1 VDLPPSLPLPGTG
14 DAAVAVAA
22 PGKGPGWWAGASSV
36 VRDGAAFAAGY
47 RLRNG
52 HDGNDQTV
60 VARSED
66 GETFETVAVLDQS
79 RFGAQWMERPALVAL
94 PGGGWRLY
102 TCCGAPESKGWWI
115 DVLEAPTL
123 EALGTAEARTV
134 FPGDELTAVKDP
146 VVRLVDGVWHAWI
159 CCHHLD
165 VPGEEDRMS
174 TAYASST
181 DGLEWTWHGT
191 VLSGR
196 PGEWDAR
203 GARLTTLLPGGWV
216 AYDGRRNAAENW
228 FERCGLARTGGG
240 TPAAP
245 YTALDGEPVAD
256 LRYLDAVELDGGAVR
271 LYYEHRLP
279 DESHELRTE
288 YVPAR

>member
-1 VDLPPSLPLPGTG
+1 VDLPQNLPLPGTG

-22 PGKGPGWWAGASSV
+22 PGEGPGWWAGASSV
-36 VRDGAAFAAGY
+36 VRDGTGFAAGY

-60 VARSED
+60 VARSDD
-66 GETFETVAVLDQS
+66 GVTFETVAVLDQS
-79 RFGAQWMERPALVAL
+79 QFGAQWMERPALVAL

-102 TCCGAPESKGWWI
+102 TCCGTPESKGWWI

-123 EALGTAEARTV
+123 EGLGTAEARTV

-146 VVRLVDGVWHAWI
+146 VVRLVDGGWHAWI

-174 TAYASST
+174 TAYASSA

-196 PGEWDAR
+196 PGAWDAR

-228 FERCGLARTGGG
+228 FERCGLARTDGG
-240 TPAAP
+240 TPTR
-245 YTALDGEPVAD
+245 YEALDREPVAD
-256 LRYLDAVELDGGAVR
+256 LRYLDAVTLDDGAVR